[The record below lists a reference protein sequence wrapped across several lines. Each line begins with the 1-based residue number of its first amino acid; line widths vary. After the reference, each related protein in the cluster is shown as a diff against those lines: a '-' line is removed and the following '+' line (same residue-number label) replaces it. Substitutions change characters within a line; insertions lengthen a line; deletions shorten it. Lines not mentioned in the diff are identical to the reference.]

1 MNGDFYYYGK
11 RNEEALARA
20 YVPFQIMNQVF
31 SPSEAL
37 KKGTLFP
44 ELYRP
49 YKAGT
54 RDIGGGGFNG

>member
-1 MNGDFYYYGK
+1 MNRDYYYERRGEK
-11 RNEEALARA
+11 MLARA
-20 YVPFQIMNQVF
+20 YVPIQIMNQVY

-49 YKAGT
+49 YKAEKM
-54 RDIGGGGFNG
+54 DIGGGGFYG